1 MFGMKYKE
9 KIELFAEKTGI
20 VVRKIRLRNSIVFD
34 EFLKDF
40 RAMRYPG
47 YNQRY
52 MDKGEK
58 GGKKMKNYF
67 SDILIY
73 FFYPT

>member
-40 RAMRYPG
+40 RAMRYPSH
-47 YNQRY
+47 N
-52 MDKGEK
+52 
-58 GGKKMKNYF
+58 
-67 SDILIY
+67 
-73 FFYPT
+73 